1 MESKNRTVLM
11 DFGTRRS
18 SKISIGKLKQV
29 LSRGVFLLCVIN
41 LFNVFCV
48 YGQNSDDIKSH
59 QVYSPFQK
67 GSTTIQV
74 LLPDDFSQNENYRVL
89 YILPVRE
96 QGNKKSGDPLVEI
109 IKDDL
114 HNKHRLICVFPGY
127 THLPWYADHSV
138 DKTKQ
143 DESHFL
149 KTVLPFVEK
158 HYPTMR
164 EKEGR
169 LLMGFSKSG
178 WGALTLL
185 LKNTETF
192 YKAAGW
198 DIGIRMDINV
208 PSDSTYVKA
217 AEQRFGDLGNF
228 EQYRVSTLLKTNKDK
243 LGTSSRIFYYNTGGN
258 RARGGALI
266 HNLMVELEIP
276 HLYIFEP
283 KRKHRWDSG
292 WIPKAVDFLVENKL
306 DR

>member
-1 MESKNRTVLM
+1 M
-11 DFGTRRS
+11 DFGTRRP
-18 SKISIGKLKQV
+18 SKIPIGKVKQV
-29 LSRGVFLLCVIN
+29 LSRGVFFTCVIN
-41 LFNVFCV
+41 LFHVFCV

-59 QVYSPFQK
+59 RIYSPFQK
-67 GSTTIQV
+67 DSTTIQV
-74 LLPDDFSQNENYRVL
+74 LLPDDFSQNENHRVL

-109 IKDDL
+109 IKHDL
-114 HNKHRLICVFPGY
+114 HNRHRLICVFPGY

-158 HYPTMR
+158 NYPTIR

-185 LKNTETF
+185 LRNTETF

-198 DIGIRMDINV
+198 DVGIRMDVNV
-208 PSDSTYVKA
+208 PSDSAYVRA
-217 AEQRFGDLGNF
+217 ADHTFGDLGNF
-228 EQYRVSTLLKTNKDK
+228 EKYRVSTLLKNNKDK
-243 LGTSSRIFYYNTGGN
+243 LGTTSRIFYYNTGGN

-292 WIPKAVDFLVENKL
+292 WIPEAVNFLVK
-306 DR
+306 D